1 MELYEIKQRILNLKD
16 IEFNRFQN
24 WFDKIGCNRINK
36 NAKSSKIRQSVLN
49 LSDKDFDLFED
60 LSSAALPET
69 AEQYSKNCLSETQ
82 NAEPEFNDARL
93 ESPSRQSA

>member
-36 NAKSSKIRQSVLN
+36 NTKSSKIRQSVLN
-49 LSDKDFDLFED
+49 LSDKLLIVSHTEK
-60 LSSAALPET
+60 SKSMRIISARPVTKQE
-69 AEQYSKNCLSETQ
+69 
-82 NAEPEFNDARL
+82 
-93 ESPSRQSA
+93 RQIYEEG